1 MSDLGEGVV
10 LGAEGDQPAALAV
23 FGEEG
28 CVEAVGF
35 GGDGEIEV
43 KSGEE
48 IADFAVGFVLGVGE
62 FGVFVDLLVSTFGWM
77 KCRIPTLML
86 KSRRLGLAWS
96 MDRETMSSFMLK
108 LTWLSWD
115 WTGLESPPYMSINH
129 PSAQA
134 ELMPFND
141 LIRGGNVDARK
152 AI

>member
-35 GGDGEIEV
+35 GGDGEIEI
-43 KSGEE
+43 KTGEE
-48 IADFAVGFVLGVGE
+48 VADFAVGFVLGVGE

-96 MDRETMSSFMLK
+96 MDCETVSSVMAK
-108 LTWLSWD
+108 LTWLSVD
-115 WTGLESPPYMSINH
+115 WTGLGDASFMSINQS
-129 PSAQA
+129 SAPRA
-134 ELMPFND
+134 SCRLT
-141 LIRGGNVDARK
+141 I
-152 AI
+152 